1 MPATDLLETLGRVVL
16 TFQSAPHGVPGRI
29 WDEVRPWLAN
39 LVKHAAPKWLPRLSF
54 GFACTLPRPDGYAC
68 PRPAVAACDACG
80 RPCCLDHARIDQ
92 WGDAICYACCW
103 EIGQQKRSE
112 RAAGGGPHAHAQ
124 PPHEH
129 AHAHQA
135 PNQPPPIPEKE
146 LTWARRT
153 LGVKK
158 SDEWADVQ
166 SAYKRLLAKWHP
178 DRHPNDAATAE
189 KKFKD
194 VRRAFDLLT
203 QERERKEAA

>member
-103 EIGQQKRSE
+103 EIGQQKRAE
-112 RAAGGGPHAHAQ
+112 RAGGGGPQGPRA
-124 PPHEH
+124 PHE
-129 AHAHQA
+129 HAHQA

-158 SDEWADVQ
+158 GVEWDDVRTAHRKL
-166 SAYKRLLAKWHP
+166 SAKWHP
-178 DRHPNDAATAE
+178 DRHPGDGCAAAE
-189 KKFKD
+189 QKFKD
-194 VRRAFDLLT
+194 VQRAFDLLT
-203 QERERKEAA
+203 KERERKEAA